1 MTRKFIVQW
10 TTECVIELEDEVID
24 RVDDEWRRF
33 LYDLNTPE
41 EIAEHIAFNIIVNNA
56 GLSRLDGWAD
66 LPDRMARVTEVD
78 RYWWDSNEVKGDL
91 NTDE

>member
-66 LPDRMARVTEVD
+66 LPDRMARVTEED
-78 RYWWDSNEVKGDL
+78 RYWWDSNEIKGD
-91 NTDE
+91 